1 MQTFLPYPDAEKTAK
16 VLDYRRLGKQ
26 RVEAMQLINAI
37 ENGGGWSNHPAAK
50 MWAGYIDALKVYHNT
65 IIHEWVDRGYNN
77 NMKFYPVSHAPISPP
92 WWGDEVFHR
101 SHQSNLVRKFPEHYR
116 KYFPDIPDNL
126 PYVWPK
132 NFL

>member
-1 MQTFLPYPDAEKTAK
+1 MQTFLPYPDAEKTAQ

-37 ENGGGWSNHPAAK
+37 EKGGAWSNHPAAK
-50 MWAGYIDALKVYHNT
+50 MWVGYVDALKVYHN
-65 IIHEWVDRGYNN
+65 IMIHEWIDRGYNN
-77 NMKFYPVSHAPISPP
+77 NMKFYPVQNAITPP
-92 WWGDEVFHR
+92 WWGDESFHR

-116 KYFPDIPDNL
+116 KHFPNVPNDL

-132 NFL
+132 